1 MNLMTLWPYA
11 VTHGLA
17 MAFVWAVLRVHHRN
31 RLDAVKARHN
41 RSQQAASNLIH
52 EAKRQLAQ
60 LNKDL
65 AAARLATKLA
75 TQTRA
80 AAPRVP
86 MPMPVPATA
95 KRPEAAAPPPQ
106 LPVDG
111 FADTLPSL
119 QFSPETNFGF
129 H

>member
-17 MAFVWAVLRVHHRN
+17 MALVWAVLRVHHRK
-31 RLDAVKARHN
+31 RLAAVKARHN
-41 RSQQAASNLIH
+41 QSQQAASNLIH

-86 MPMPVPATA
+86 MPVPATA
-95 KRPEAAAPPPQ
+95 KRPEAAASRPQ